1 MSFEKVV
8 APHTPF
14 GNFAVYNPLQESQM
28 ITPHTSRRRHVCL
41 RCDRFGAIRSQ
52 LHLLHPCAAT
62 FTSLHMDPHIHIFI
76 HEMFYVMQYNAHFYV
91 DQQMYTDAFN
101 DQLSNADTEDYSDLP
116 ELVDE

>member
-1 MSFEKVV
+1 
-8 APHTPF
+8 
-14 GNFAVYNPLQESQM
+14 
-28 ITPHTSRRRHVCL
+28 
-41 RCDRFGAIRSQ
+41 
-52 LHLLHPCAAT
+52 
-62 FTSLHMDPHIHIFI
+62 MDPHIHIFI